1 MWRYLQLEARAATR
15 DARRHTHEL
24 YLNSEEPSRSTKKRG
39 WGEFKREKS
48 GVWGRSKAP
57 VPKTRGPSA
66 PFLPPSKRRK
76 LWSSGPTH
84 WGRHSKERTCAHDHM
99 VACAVLLLAG
109 LAQGATTLNVSLT
122 STCSVAH
129 DVCACA
135 ELAPGCGWCSST
147 KTCGPA
153 DECTTTCRECPH
165 THKTCRKSCRRKCIN
180 TCVLA
185 QSVCGCTELEG
196 CGWCSHGS
204 AASPFA
210 PGAGHQTGTCQPY
223 PECSTTCEECDPK
236 CHTHKHCQASCYPR
250 FRTRPVELDAKG
262 VEKLGLFPIGQK
274 DINCG
279 IAVFAATVLASAAG
293 IGGGA
298 VLVPLF
304 TMLGEFTEHEARR
317 TRRPHA
323 APRPDP
329 TPPSHAASPPRSHT
343 PASHACSHAPLPSA
357 LRPTVRRRSP
367 SRSRPSSGRRPTQP
381 WATTSGRSTRWS
393 STATRSPTTLYSCCC
408 PRRCSDRPRGSSSTR
423 SAPAAE
429 HAVCALHVR
438 CMSAC
443 CMCAACVLH
452 VYCMC
457 AACALPD
464 VPQLADHAAARA
476 PMRLLGQAHAEQ
488 GLPAVGPGA
497 PTPHPNPTPVLTP
510 NPTSNPP
517 NANPQPLTPNPKP
530 NLEQVGQG
538 EPRAELGRL
547 CGCGAEGGRG
557 DAGQCCGGRRWG
569 RLRLGRGGP
578 RGRAAGSLVSNSVSN
593 SSGAKGL

>member
-1 MWRYLQLEARAATR
+1 MVVPE
-15 DARRHTHEL
+15 RRTMVV
-24 YLNSEEPSRSTKKRG
+24 
-39 WGEFKREKS
+39 S
-48 GVWGRSKAP
+48 G
-57 VPKTRGPSA
+57 
-66 PFLPPSKRRK
+66 
-76 LWSSGPTH
+76 
-84 WGRHSKERTCAHDHM
+84 
-99 VACAVLLLAG
+99 VLLLAG
-109 LAQGATTLNVSLT
+109 LAQGVTTLNVSLA

-129 DVCACA
+129 DVCTCA

-304 TMLGEFTEHEARR
+304 TLLGEFTEHEARR
-317 TRRPHA
+317 
-323 APRPDP
+323 
-329 TPPSHAASPPRSHT
+329 
-343 PASHACSHAPLPSA
+343 
-357 LRPTVRRRSP
+357 
-367 SRSRPSSGRRPTQP
+367 
-381 WATTSGRSTRWS
+381 
-393 STATRSPTTLYSCCC
+393 STATRPSGTL
-408 PRRCSDRPRGSSSTR
+408 PAPPFQRHPP
-423 SAPAAE
+423 SAT
-429 HAVCALHVR
+429 
-438 CMSAC
+438 
-443 CMCAACVLH
+443 
-452 VYCMC
+452 
-457 AACALPD
+457 LP
-464 VPQLADHAAARA
+464 
-476 PMRLLGQAHAEQ
+476 RLL
-488 GLPAVGPGA
+488 
-497 PTPHPNPTPVLTP
+497 PTPPPST
-510 NPTSNPP
+510 PTSH
-517 NANPQPLTPNPKP
+517 AL
-530 NLEQVGQG
+530 L
-538 EPRAELGRL
+538 PRHL
-547 CGCGAEGGRG
+547 
-557 DAGQCCGGRRWG
+557 
-569 RLRLGRGGP
+569 P
-578 RGRAAGSLVSNSVSN
+578 
-593 SSGAKGL
+593 